1 MGWVQSDITSRRRFI
16 FDVLKYIRLK
26 LVPPKRLDR
35 YYLYFDVFNLA
46 YTPLL
51 LHPYTYIYERCLC
64 FYSFSKECRDVSL
77 KVALNSV
84 QKDVTLS
91 KGSLVSLHAQPRQA
105 AKKNI
110 YIIGK

>member
-1 MGWVQSDITSRRRFI
+1 MQLSKTHLGILLKNCVNINI
-16 FDVLKYIRLK
+16 FHIY
-26 LVPPKRLDR
+26 
-35 YYLYFDVFNLA
+35 N
-46 YTPLL
+46 
-51 LHPYTYIYERCLC
+51 YIYERCLC
-64 FYSFSKECRDVSL
+64 LHSFSKECRDVSL

-110 YIIGK
+110 YIIGKQFLKAHQAYSNIYYNAME

>member
-1 MGWVQSDITSRRRFI
+1 M
-16 FDVLKYIRLK
+16 
-26 LVPPKRLDR
+26 
-35 YYLYFDVFNLA
+35 
-46 YTPLL
+46 
-51 LHPYTYIYERCLC
+51 
-64 FYSFSKECRDVSL
+64 SL

-110 YIIGK
+110 YIIGKQILKDHQAYSNIYADIYCYGMIQNLIFIIIIMLIKVDLNASLMKVLGRDLNTFTTLLKCLIFITADGNK

>member
-1 MGWVQSDITSRRRFI
+1 M
-16 FDVLKYIRLK
+16 YN
-26 LVPPKRLDR
+26 
-35 YYLYFDVFNLA
+35 LYAPHIYN
-46 YTPLL
+46 
-51 LHPYTYIYERCLC
+51 YIYERCLC
-64 FYSFSKECRDVSL
+64 LHSFSKECRDVSL

-110 YIIGK
+110 YIIGKQFLEAHQAYSNIYYNAME

>member
-35 YYLYFDVFNLA
+35 YYLYFDDFDLA
-46 YTPLL
+46 YIYLR
-51 LHPYTYIYERCLC
+51 TYIHIYERLLCLH
-64 FYSFSKECRDVSL
+64 SFSKECRDVSL